1 MAGLF
6 QAQIEPSSTILALP
20 SHTALHSLNFLR
32 AAFGAADDAIR
43 PAHLLEILKAILIL
57 GELRGDL
64 SDVHEPKLSE
74 LAICVK

>member
-1 MAGLF
+1 MEGILDVFPAGGF
-6 QAQIEPSSTILALP
+6 APAEDG
-20 SHTALHSLNFLR
+20 